1 MITESL
7 FLISYLILLPIAFMF
22 PFGGAL
28 AYEWLQYMPPNSVY
42 NAGAFSNLSLVM
54 GAVAL
59 SLWAFRDKKL
69 MPKPSTLFA
78 IFIIYALWLQLTQ
91 ILSIVPNDAG
101 HAQWDRS
108 YKTLGFTIILSIM
121 ARTPQRIEAFI
132 WVVCLSIGNFV
143 IMGAIK
149 TVLSGGGG
157 NTVIGADGNILGER
171 VSFAIAI
178 TTIIPLVRYLR
189 DYSTIITLTKRA
201 KTALDIFTVLIILA
215 TVGTQART
223 GFLSLGVLAIFYFIK
238 SKRKFVF
245 LLTLPI
251 FAGIIYFVAPAGYF
265 ERMNTI
271 SDTTESSSAGRIDAW
286 EWGWKF
292 ALEHPITGG
301 GYHSF
306 ILHQT
311 GTIDNPAYL
320 EAHNI
325 FFETLADHGFV
336 GLGLLLLL
344 ILGMV
349 FNCQSMSKRARKLPE
364 LAWAVNLGT
373 MLQLAMW
380 TFVAGS
386 QFLADA
392 TQSMPYELCALSLAA
407 RGIVERRLALEPK
420 NVLTANLGVVK
431 PAAPVAVAIPAAVPK
446 LAAKSRRGPC
456 RRPCA
461 CLWTRFMSYCVPMR
475 ATPLSGRSTGGN
487 HG

>member
-1 MITESL
+1 MITEVL
-7 FLISYLILLPIAFMF
+7 FLVSYLILLPIAFMF

-42 NAGAFSNLSLVM
+42 NAGAFSNLSLII

-59 SLWAFRDKKL
+59 SLWAARDKKV
-69 MPKPSTLFA
+69 MPKPAALFA
-78 IFIIYALWLQLTQ
+78 IFIIYALWLQFTQ
-91 ILSIVPNDAG
+91 VVSIVPDDAG
-101 HAQWDRS
+101 HSQWDRS
-108 YKTLGFTIILSIM
+108 YKTLGFTIILAMM
-121 ARTPQRIEAFI
+121 ARTPQRIEAFL

-157 NTVIGADGNILGER
+157 NTVIGANGNLLGER
-171 VSFAIAI
+171 VSFAIAV

-189 DYSTIITLTKRA
+189 DHATLINLTRRVRLAFDGFTILCVLT
-201 KTALDIFTVLIILA
+201 

-223 GFLSLGVLAIFYFIK
+223 GIVSLGVLSIFYFMK
-238 SKRKFVF
+238 SKRKLIF
-245 LLTLPI
+245 LLSLPV
-251 FAGIIYFVAPAGYF
+251 FAALIYFVAPEGYF
-265 ERMNTI
+265 DRMNTI
-271 SDTTESSSAGRIDAW
+271 GDTTESSSAGRIDAW

-292 ALEHPITGG
+292 ALDHPITGG

-336 GLGLLLLL
+336 GLALLLML

-349 FNCQSMSKRARKLPE
+349 INCQTISKKARKVPD
-364 LAWAVNLGT
+364 LAWAANMGT

-407 RGIVERRLALEPK
+407 RG
-420 NVLTANLGVVK
+420 VV
-431 PAAPVAVAIPAAVPK
+431 
-446 LAAKSRRGPC
+446 G
-456 RRPCA
+456 
-461 CLWTRFMSYCVPMR
+461 
-475 ATPLSGRSTGGN
+475 GR
-487 HG
+487 

>member
-1 MITESL
+1 MITEAL

-42 NAGAFSNLSLVM
+42 NAGAFSNLSLII
-54 GAVAL
+54 GAIAL
-59 SLWAFRDKKL
+59 SLWAARDKKVI
-69 MPKPSTLFA
+69 PKPTALFA
-78 IFIIYALWLQLTQ
+78 IFVIYALWLQFTELV
-91 ILSIVPNDAG
+91 SIVPNGAG
-101 HAQWDRS
+101 HDQWDRS
-108 YKTLGFTIILSIM
+108 YKTLGFTIILAMM
-121 ARTPQRIEAFI
+121 ARTQQRVEAFL

-171 VSFAIAI
+171 VSFAIAV

-189 DYSTIITLTKRA
+189 DHATIIPVTRRVRMA
-201 KTALDIFTVLIILA
+201 MDIFTVLCVLA

-223 GFLSLGVLAIFYFIK
+223 GFLSLAVLSLFYFVK
-238 SKRKFVF
+238 SKRKLIF
-245 LLTLPI
+245 LMIMPI
-251 FAGIIYFVAPAGYF
+251 FAAMIYFVAPEGYF
-265 ERMNTI
+265 DRMNTI
-271 SDTTESSSAGRIDAW
+271 GDTTESSSAGRIDAW

-301 GYHSF
+301 GYHAF
-306 ILHQT
+306 VLHQT

-325 FFETLADHGFV
+325 FFETMADHGFV

-344 ILGMV
+344 MLGMV
-349 FNCQSMSKRARKLPE
+349 FNCQTITKKSRKVPD
-364 LAWAVNLGT
+364 LAWAANLGT

-392 TQSMPYELCALSLAA
+392 TQSMPYELCALSMATRA
-407 RGIVERRLALEPK
+407 IVERRLAQEPK
-420 NVLTANLGVVK
+420 SVMTANLTAGPQPPVPAVVAVQPK
-431 PAAPVAVAIPAAVPK
+431 PAVPGLAPSPAGTRVGARAPAAYGV
-446 LAAKSRRGPC
+446 RR
-456 RRPCA
+456 
-461 CLWTRFMSYCVPMR
+461 T
-475 ATPLSGRSTGGN
+475 
-487 HG
+487 

>member
-1 MITESL
+1 MITEVL
-7 FLISYLILLPIAFMF
+7 FLVSYLILLPIAFMF

-42 NAGAFSNLSLVM
+42 NAGAFSNLSLII

-59 SLWAFRDKKL
+59 SLWAARDKKV
-69 MPKPSTLFA
+69 MPKPAALFA
-78 IFIIYALWLQLTQ
+78 IFIIYALWLQFTQ
-91 ILSIVPNDAG
+91 VVSIVPDNAG
-101 HAQWDRS
+101 HDQWDRS
-108 YKTLGFTIILSIM
+108 YKTLGFTIILAMM

-171 VSFAIAI
+171 VSFAIAV
-178 TTIIPLVRYLR
+178 TTIIPLIRYLR
-189 DYSTIITLTKRA
+189 DHATLIPLTKRNKMA
-201 KTALDIFTVLIILA
+201 MDIFTVLCVLA
-215 TVGTQART
+215 TIGTQART
-223 GFLSLGVLAIFYFIK
+223 GVVSLGVLSIFYFLK
-238 SKRKFVF
+238 SKRKLIF
-245 LLTLPI
+245 LMILPL
-251 FAGIIYFVAPAGYF
+251 FGALFYFVAPAGYF
-265 ERMNTI
+265 DRMNTI

-292 ALEHPITGG
+292 ALDHPITGG

-325 FFETLADHGFV
+325 FFETMADHGFV
-336 GLGLLLLL
+336 GLGLLIVL
-344 ILGMV
+344 ILGMII
-349 FNCQSMSKRARKLPE
+349 NCQSITKRAKKVPD
-364 LAWAVNLGT
+364 LAWAANLGT

-380 TFVAGS
+380 TFIAGS

-392 TQSMPYELCALSLAA
+392 TQSMPYELCALSMAA
-407 RGIVERRLALEPK
+407 RGIVERRLAQEPK
-420 NVLTANLGVVK
+420 NVLTTNLGMGK
-431 PAAPVAVAIPAAVPK
+431 AAPAALPGAAGVPGLVPSPAAGRIGARAPAFGV
-446 LAAKSRRGPC
+446 RR
-456 RRPCA
+456 
-461 CLWTRFMSYCVPMR
+461 T
-475 ATPLSGRSTGGN
+475 
-487 HG
+487 

>member
-1 MITESL
+1 MITEVL
-7 FLISYLILLPIAFMF
+7 FLVSYLILLPIAFMF

-42 NAGAFSNLSLVM
+42 NAGAFSNLSLII

-59 SLWAFRDKKL
+59 SLWAARDKKV
-69 MPKPSTLFA
+69 MPKPAALFA
-78 IFIIYALWLQLTQ
+78 IFIIYALWLQFTQ
-91 ILSIVPNDAG
+91 VVTIVPNDAG
-101 HAQWDRS
+101 HDQWDRS
-108 YKTLGFTIILSIM
+108 YKTLGFTIILAMM

-171 VSFAIAI
+171 VSFAIAV
-178 TTIIPLVRYLR
+178 TTIIPLIRYLR
-189 DYSTIITLTKRA
+189 DHATLIPLTRRNKMA
-201 KTALDIFTVLIILA
+201 MDIFTVLCVLA
-215 TVGTQART
+215 TIGTQART
-223 GFLSLGVLAIFYFIK
+223 GVVSLGVLSIFYFLK
-238 SKRKFVF
+238 SKRKLIF
-245 LLTLPI
+245 LMVLPL
-251 FAGIIYFVAPAGYF
+251 FGALFYFVAPAGYF
-265 ERMNTI
+265 DRMNTI

-292 ALEHPITGG
+292 ALDHPITGG

-325 FFETLADHGFV
+325 FFETMADHGFV
-336 GLGLLLLL
+336 GLGLLITL
-344 ILGMV
+344 ILGMII
-349 FNCQSMSKRARKLPE
+349 NCQSITKRAKNVPD
-364 LAWAVNLGT
+364 LAWAANLGT

-380 TFVAGS
+380 TFIAGS

-392 TQSMPYELCALSLAA
+392 TQSMPYELCALSMAA
-407 RGIVERRLALEPK
+407 RGIVERRLAQEPK
-420 NVLTANLGVVK
+420 NVMTNNLGIGK
-431 PAAPVAVAIPAAVPK
+431 KAAPAALPGAAGVPGLIPSPVAGRIGARPPAPAYGV
-446 LAAKSRRGPC
+446 RR
-456 RRPCA
+456 
-461 CLWTRFMSYCVPMR
+461 T
-475 ATPLSGRSTGGN
+475 
-487 HG
+487 

>member
-1 MITESL
+1 MITEAL

-42 NAGAFSNLSLVM
+42 NAGAFSNLSLII

-59 SLWAFRDKKL
+59 SLWAARDKKV
-69 MPKPSTLFA
+69 MPKPAALFA
-78 IFIIYALWLQLTQ
+78 IFITYALWLQFTELV
-91 ILSIVPNDAG
+91 SIVPNNAG
-101 HAQWDRS
+101 HDQWDRS
-108 YKTLGFTIILSIM
+108 YKTLGFTIILAMM

-171 VSFAIAI
+171 VSFAIAV
-178 TTIIPLVRYLR
+178 TTIIPLIRYLR
-189 DYSTIITLTKRA
+189 DHATIIPVTRKVRIG
-201 KTALDIFTVLIILA
+201 LDVFTVLCVLA

-223 GFLSLGVLAIFYFIK
+223 GFLSLGVLSIFYFLK

-245 LLTLPI
+245 LLILPI
-251 FAGIIYFVAPAGYF
+251 FAALIYFVAPAGYF
-265 ERMNTI
+265 DRMNTI

-325 FFETLADHGFV
+325 FFETMADHGFV
-336 GLGLLLLL
+336 GLGLLLSL
-344 ILGMV
+344 ILGMI
-349 FNCQSMSKRARKLPE
+349 FNCQAITRKSRKVPD
-364 LAWAVNLGT
+364 LAWAANLGT

-380 TFVAGS
+380 TFVTGS

-407 RGIVERRLALEPK
+407 RGIVERRLAQEPK
-420 NVLTANLGVVK
+420 NVLTANLGIGSK
-431 PAAPVAVAIPAAVPK
+431 PASALPAVAGVPGLVTTPAGGRIGVRASTVYG
-446 LAAKSRRGPC
+446 ARR
-456 RRPCA
+456 
-461 CLWTRFMSYCVPMR
+461 T
-475 ATPLSGRSTGGN
+475 
-487 HG
+487 

>member
-1 MITESL
+1 MGRNAHARGTKTEMITESL

-54 GAVAL
+54 GAVAII
-59 SLWAFRDKKL
+59 LWLFRDKKL
-69 MPKPSTLFA
+69 MPKPTWLFA
-78 IFIIYALWLQLTQ
+78 IFIIYAVWLQITELV
-91 ILSIVPNDAG
+91 SIVPNG
-101 HAQWDRS
+101 GGYAQWDRS

-121 ARTPQRIEAFI
+121 ARTQQRIEAFLWI
-132 WVVCLSIGNFV
+132 VCLSIGNFV

-178 TTIIPLVRYLR
+178 TTIIPLIRYLR
-189 DYSTIITLTKRA
+189 DYATVIQLTRRMKIGMDVY
-201 KTALDIFTVLIILA
+201 TALCVIA

-223 GFLSLGVLAIFYFIK
+223 GFLSLGVLAIFYFLK
-238 SKRKFVF
+238 SKRKFTF
-245 LLTLPI
+245 ILTLPI
-251 FAGIIYFVAPAGYF
+251 LAGLIYLVAPAGYF

-271 SDTTESSSAGRIDAW
+271 GDAKEASSAGRIDSW

-292 ALEHPITGG
+292 AADHPITGG

-306 ILHQT
+306 LLHQT
-311 GTIDNPAYL
+311 GTVDNPMYL

-325 FFETLADHGFV
+325 LFETLADHGFV
-336 GLGLLLLL
+336 GLGLFLAL

-349 FNCQSMSKRARKLPE
+349 FNCQGMSKRAKRLPD
-364 LAWAVNLGT
+364 LAWAVNLGA

-380 TFVAGS
+380 TFLAGS
-386 QFLADA
+386 QFLSDA

-420 NVLTANLGVVK
+420 EVFTTNLGLAK
-431 PAAPVAVAIPAAVPK
+431 KAAVTPPIVPG
-446 LAAKSRRGPC
+446 LIVSPAGGRARPRVVAAYGRR
-456 RRPCA
+456 
-461 CLWTRFMSYCVPMR
+461 T
-475 ATPLSGRSTGGN
+475 
-487 HG
+487 

>member
-1 MITESL
+1 MITEVL
-7 FLISYLILLPIAFMF
+7 FLVSYLILLPIAFMF

-42 NAGAFSNLSLVM
+42 NAGAFSNLSLII

-59 SLWAFRDKKL
+59 SLWAARDKKV
-69 MPKPSTLFA
+69 MPKPAALFA
-78 IFIIYALWLQLTQ
+78 IFIIYALWLQFTQ
-91 ILSIVPNDAG
+91 VVSIVPNDAG
-101 HAQWDRS
+101 HDQWDRS
-108 YKTLGFTIILSIM
+108 YKTLGFTIILAM
-121 ARTPQRIEAFI
+121 MVRTPQRIEAFI

-178 TTIIPLVRYLR
+178 TTIIPLIRYLR
-189 DYSTIITLTKRA
+189 DHATIIPVTRRVKIA
-201 KTALDIFTVLIILA
+201 FDVFTVLCVLA

-223 GFLSLGVLAIFYFIK
+223 GFLSLGVLSVFYFLK
-238 SKRKFVF
+238 SKRKLVF
-245 LLTLPI
+245 LLILPI
-251 FAGIIYFVAPAGYF
+251 FAAMIYFVAPAGYF
-265 ERMNTI
+265 DRMNTI

-292 ALEHPITGG
+292 ALDHPITGG

-325 FFETLADHGFV
+325 LFETMADHGFV
-336 GLGLLLLL
+336 GLGLLLALV
-344 ILGMV
+344 LGMV
-349 FNCQSMSKRARKLPE
+349 FNCQMITRKAKTVPD
-364 LAWAVNLGT
+364 LAWAANLGT

-380 TFVAGS
+380 TFLAGS

-392 TQSMPYELCALSLAA
+392 TQSMPYELVALSLGA
-407 RGIVERRLALEPK
+407 RGIVERRLAQEPK
-420 NVLTANLGVVK
+420 SVLTTNLGMGGK
-431 PAAPVAVAIPAAVPK
+431 KPVAVAGVPGLIPSAAGRIGVRAPVQTST
-446 LAAKSRRGPC
+446 AYRARR
-456 RRPCA
+456 
-461 CLWTRFMSYCVPMR
+461 T
-475 ATPLSGRSTGGN
+475 
-487 HG
+487 

>member
-1 MITESL
+1 MITEAL

-42 NAGAFSNLSLVM
+42 NAGAFSNLSLII

-59 SLWAFRDKKL
+59 SLWAARDKKV
-69 MPKPSTLFA
+69 MPKPAALFA
-78 IFIIYALWLQLTQ
+78 IFIVYALWLQFTQ
-91 ILSIVPNDAG
+91 VVSIVPNDAG
-101 HAQWDRS
+101 HDQWDRS
-108 YKTLGFTIILSIM
+108 YKTLGFTIILAMM

-171 VSFAIAI
+171 VSFAIAV

-189 DYSTIITLTKRA
+189 DHATIIPITRKVRI
-201 KTALDIFTVLIILA
+201 ALDVFTVLCVLA

-223 GFLSLGVLAIFYFIK
+223 GFLSLGVLSIFYFLK
-238 SKRKFVF
+238 SKRKLVF
-245 LLTLPI
+245 LLIMPI
-251 FAGIIYFVAPAGYF
+251 FAAMIYFVAPAGYF
-265 ERMNTI
+265 DRMNTI

-292 ALEHPITGG
+292 ALDHPITGG

-336 GLGLLLLL
+336 GFGLLLML

-349 FNCQSMSKRARKLPE
+349 INCQTITRKARKVPD
-364 LAWAVNLGT
+364 LAWAANLGT

-407 RGIVERRLALEPK
+407 RGIVERRLAQDPK
-420 NVLTANLGVVK
+420 NILTTNLNMGKKAPALLGAAGVPGLVPSPIAGRIGTRA
-431 PAAPVAVAIPAAVPK
+431 PAYGA
-446 LAAKSRRGPC
+446 RR
-456 RRPCA
+456 
-461 CLWTRFMSYCVPMR
+461 T
-475 ATPLSGRSTGGN
+475 
-487 HG
+487 

>member
-1 MITESL
+1 MITEVL
-7 FLISYLILLPIAFMF
+7 FLVSYLILLPIAFMF

-42 NAGAFSNLSLVM
+42 NAGAFSNLSLII

-59 SLWAFRDKKL
+59 SLWAARDKKV
-69 MPKPSTLFA
+69 MPKPAALFA
-78 IFIIYALWLQLTQ
+78 IFIIYALWLQFTQ
-91 ILSIVPNDAG
+91 VVSIVPNDAG
-101 HAQWDRS
+101 HDQWDRS
-108 YKTLGFTIILSIM
+108 YKTLGFTIILAMM

-171 VSFAIAI
+171 VSFAIAV

-189 DYSTIITLTKRA
+189 DHTTLITLTRRA
-201 KTALDIFTVLIILA
+201 KMGLDIFTVLCVLA
-215 TVGTQART
+215 TIGTQART
-223 GFLSLGVLAIFYFIK
+223 GVVSLGVLSIFYFLK
-238 SKRKFVF
+238 SKRKPLF
-245 LLTLPI
+245 LMILPL
-251 FAGIIYFVAPAGYF
+251 FGALFYFVAPAGYF
-265 ERMNTI
+265 DRMNTI

-292 ALEHPITGG
+292 ALDHPITGG

-325 FFETLADHGFV
+325 FFETMADHGFV
-336 GLGLLLLL
+336 GLGLLIVL
-344 ILGMV
+344 ILGMII
-349 FNCQSMSKRARKLPE
+349 NCQTMAKRAKKVPD
-364 LAWAVNLGT
+364 LAWAANLGT

-392 TQSMPYELCALSLAA
+392 TQSMPYELCALSMAA
-407 RGIVERRLALEPK
+407 RGIVERRLAQEPK
-420 NVLTANLGVVK
+420 NVMTNTLGMGK
-431 PAAPVAVAIPAAVPK
+431 ATPAARPGVAGVPGLVPSPVAGGIGARAPAYGA
-446 LAAKSRRGPC
+446 RR
-456 RRPCA
+456 
-461 CLWTRFMSYCVPMR
+461 T
-475 ATPLSGRSTGGN
+475 
-487 HG
+487 